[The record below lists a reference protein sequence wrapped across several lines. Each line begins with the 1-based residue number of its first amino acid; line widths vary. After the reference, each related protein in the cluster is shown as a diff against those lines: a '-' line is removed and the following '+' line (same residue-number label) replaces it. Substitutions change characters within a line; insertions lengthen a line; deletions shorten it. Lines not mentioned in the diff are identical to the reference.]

1 MPLIIRSECPADEN
15 NIREVT
21 RRAFSLQPY
30 SNHNEHNIVDALR
43 KASAL
48 PLSLVAER
56 ECIIIGHVA
65 FSPVSISDG
74 SSGWYGLGP
83 LSVLPEFQNQGT
95 GRVLVERGLDL
106 LRADDGAHGCV
117 VFGNPA
123 FYGRFGFINHSNL
136 LLEGVSQEFFLAAS
150 FGGKSA
156 QGKVTYH
163 AAFSVGC

>member
-1 MPLIIRSECPADEN
+1 MSLIIRSECPADEN

-21 RRAFSLQPY
+21 RWSFSLQPY
-30 SNHNEHNIVDALR
+30 SNHNEHCIVDALR

-48 PLSLVAER
+48 SLSLVAER
-56 ECIIIGHVA
+56 ECLIIGHAA

-95 GRVLVERGLDL
+95 GRVLIERGLDL
-106 LRADDGAHGCV
+106 LRADGAHGCV

-136 LLEGVSQEFFLAAS
+136 LLEDVSKEFFLAVS
-150 FGGKSA
+150 FGGTSA